1 MFKLIGNARTILKS
15 RMRSHPRRV
24 QVIGTDP
31 ALITDAKSADL
42 EQWAML
48 LQLDA
53 PTQDE
58 VQNYDEKRVAN
69 FSSKMAIEAVN
80 IEAASNG
87 QGGLGLLEIVGRD
100 TPNQIEASGAATPA
114 PAPAPAP
121 AADGQKEKA
130 EKEVKAALALFG
142 SGDMSGFNNALHNIA
157 MRANRPEPKPVAQQV
172 ARVLDAT
179 KISGQVPKQI
189 ARLDLAAAGITG
201 KFSQT
206 RKTSFAKYDAIDAP
220 AIDPAYIWPKQT
232 TNALIALDAG
242 QNIFLSGPAGTGKT
256 SFAKQL
262 AARFGRP
269 FVRISCNDRT
279 DAPTLVGQP
288 SLENGS
294 TGWEDG
300 QLVKAIRKPS
310 TVVLIDEP
318 SAAMAG
324 AMMILQGVLDDDRCI
339 QIAETGE
346 TVHVAPDVVF
356 ILADNT
362 AGYGDENGLYE
373 GTRVMNK
380 ATLDRMALTIPM
392 AYLSVGQETKAIVAR
407 SGICSGDAANIANFA
422 KLTRN
427 KSAAG
432 DLSHGLGIRRLIA
445 LATQIAAGADV
456 NEAFQMCCILA
467 APYDDREALR
477 QLWEAEI
484 TSNTFKGEKA

>member
-24 QVIGTDP
+24 EVIGADP

-53 PTQDE
+53 PTIGE
-58 VQNYDEKRVAN
+58 VSAYDEKRVAN
-69 FSSKMAIEAVN
+69 FSSKLAIEAVN

-87 QGGLGLLEIVGRD
+87 QGGLGLLEIVRNEKNP
-100 TPNQIEASGAATPA
+100 TSAAPA
-114 PAPAPAP
+114 PAPAAADAAPAP

-130 EKEVKAALALFG
+130 QKEVKAALALFG
-142 SGDMSGFNNALHNIA
+142 SGDMGGFNNALHNIA
-157 MRANRPEPKPVAQQV
+157 MRANRPDPKPVVQQA

-201 KFSQT
+201 NFSQT
-206 RKTSFAKYDAIDAP
+206 RKTSFAQYDAMDAP
-220 AIDPAYIWPKQT
+220 TIDPAYIWPKQT
-232 TNALIALDAG
+232 TNALVALDAG

-339 QIAETGE
+339 QIAENGE

-392 AYLSVGQETKAIVAR
+392 AYLSVKQETKAIIAR
-407 SGICSGDAANIANFA
+407 AGICSDDAANIANFA
-422 KLTRN
+422 KLTRA

-445 LATQIAAGADV
+445 LATQIAAGADA